1 MLLEVMRETC
11 TKIEVCREASA
22 ALSGGPGF
30 ARIPSINR
38 LVNYFAMPAL
48 SAQVVELRTRD
59 ADRTQQA
66 ILRAAMTEFADKGLG
81 GARIDAIAERAGVN
95 KRLIYYYFDAK
106 DGLFLAVLEQTY
118 ADIRTAEQALH
129 LEAADPVEAVR
140 RLVAFTWQHY
150 VAHPEFLNL
159 LNSENLHRARH
170 LKQSKRI
177 REMNTPLIQTLADVL
192 ERGRSAGLF
201 RGGIDPVQLYISI
214 AGLSYFYL
222 SNNPTLSTIFGRDL
236 MSGKALAERLSHIT
250 EVVMGYV
257 LRD

>member
-1 MLLEVMRETC
+1 MPT
-11 TKIEVCREASA
+11 SA
-22 ALSGGPGF
+22 P
-30 ARIPSINR
+30 PSRRSI
-38 LVNYFAMPAL
+38 
-48 SAQVVELRTRD
+48 S
-59 ADRTQQA
+59 
-66 ILRAAMTEFADKGLG
+66 
-81 GARIDAIAERAGVN
+81 
-95 KRLIYYYFDAK
+95 KRPI
-106 DGLFLAVLEQTY
+106 
-118 ADIRTAEQALH
+118 
-129 LEAADPVEAVR
+129 PVEAVR

-177 REMNTPLIQTLADVL
+177 REMNSPLIQTLADVL